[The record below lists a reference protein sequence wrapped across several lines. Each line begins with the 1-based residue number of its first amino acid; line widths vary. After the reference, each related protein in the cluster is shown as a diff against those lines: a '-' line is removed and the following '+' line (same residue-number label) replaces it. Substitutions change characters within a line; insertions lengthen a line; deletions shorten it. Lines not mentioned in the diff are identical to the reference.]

1 VGGKKLRSDT
11 TMSTVSKENLRK
23 VERFFIDT
31 IKASG
36 NKRIEATVL
45 EIAEGAG
52 VALATAHKAIK
63 ELDNRGTLT
72 VIKPASRRFP
82 ITYVYRGDI
91 EGFEVAQSKEE
102 QIQYLQNLNAENQ
115 ETIHA
120 LEKRVKELES
130 IINRSS
136 IQNA

>member
-1 VGGKKLRSDT
+1 
-11 TMSTVSKENLRK
+11 LRK